1 VSRRLRWFLAFLL
14 VAIVAF
20 ALVVMWFLSF
30 VGSQN

>member
-1 VSRRLRWFLAFLL
+1 LFIAFLL
-14 VAIVAF
+14 VAIVALAF

>member
-1 VSRRLRWFLAFLL
+1 LFLAFLL